1 MEVLTSKLAELLQV
15 GVDGATKAYP
25 VLREQ
30 YIWYRVMENIIVTAG
45 IVFFIGLV
53 AAGGAGLANLLTYAQ
68 DDEFDEKMS
77 KIYKTLGVVCLV
89 SLIILVTA
97 ATLRVVLAPDI
108 MMILEML

>member
-30 YIWYRVMENIIVTAG
+30 YIWYKVMENIIVIAG
-45 IVFFIGLV
+45 IVCFIGML
-53 AAGGAGLANLLTYAQ
+53 AAGCVGLSNLLSFAQ
-68 DDEFDEKMS
+68 GDEIGEKMS
-77 KIYKTLGVVCLV
+77 KIFKTLCVFTMVI
-89 SLIILVTA
+89 LIILVTA
-97 ATLRVVLAPDI
+97 AILRVVLAPDI